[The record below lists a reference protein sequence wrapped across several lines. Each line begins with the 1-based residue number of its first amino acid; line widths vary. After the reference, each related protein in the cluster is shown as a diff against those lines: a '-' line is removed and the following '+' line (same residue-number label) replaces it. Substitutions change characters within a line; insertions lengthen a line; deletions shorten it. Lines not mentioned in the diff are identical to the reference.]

1 MAQTHDPLA
10 DQPLGQKLIKKG
22 FWLYF
27 FTAIILP
34 TGYLIRIVISQSL
47 PVEEVGLLYTIIGF
61 MGVLSGYNDLGLTGA
76 LVYYIPNLWIEKS
89 KGKILGL
96 ISLASLAQ
104 IITTIAISLFLWFGG
119 DWLATNYFHNSD
131 AAPLLRR
138 FIWYFAGINIIQ
150 VIQVIFKSFQD
161 VIREKS
167 IEAVRLWSSLAL
179 AGRVFWF
186 SGSPSVL
193 WFGSARAY
201 GMVVAVV
208 VWLVLFVSR
217 YARLLWAKPIWDKQL
232 IRDFGWYAI
241 YTFLAMNVGLLLWQA
256 DQQMVNFFL
265 GNKEAGYYSN
275 FLALTFMATMVLGPL
290 SSFMYALFAELFA
303 KNNQTA
309 ECLCVFV
316 SVWSRDFAVS
326 FWWWAK
332 IFGRDIE
339 TICAFCLFVI
349 CKWFASFASIIKW

>member
-1 MAQTHDPLA
+1 MTKHHDPLA

-104 IITTIAISLFLWFGG
+104 ITTTIAISLFLWFGG
-119 DWLATNYFHNSD
+119 DWLAMNYFHNSD

-186 SGSPSVL
+186 SGNPSVL
-193 WFGSARAY
+193 
-201 GMVVAVV
+201 
-208 VWLVLFVSR
+208 
-217 YARLLWAKPIWDKQL
+217 
-232 IRDFGWYAI
+232 
-241 YTFLAMNVGLLLWQA
+241 
-256 DQQMVNFFL
+256 
-265 GNKEAGYYSN
+265 
-275 FLALTFMATMVLGPL
+275 
-290 SSFMYALFAELFA
+290 
-303 KNNQTA
+303 
-309 ECLCVFV
+309 
-316 SVWSRDFAVS
+316 
-326 FWWWAK
+326 
-332 IFGRDIE
+332 
-339 TICAFCLFVI
+339 
-349 CKWFASFASIIKW
+349 